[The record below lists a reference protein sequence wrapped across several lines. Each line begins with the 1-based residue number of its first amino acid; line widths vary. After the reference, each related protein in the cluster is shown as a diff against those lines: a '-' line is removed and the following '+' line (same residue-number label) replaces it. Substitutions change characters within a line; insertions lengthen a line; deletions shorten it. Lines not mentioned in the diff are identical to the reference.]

1 MQQLI
6 RASRAL
12 VSTWRG
18 RFIVAFLAAQ
28 LLIPLHYY
36 LLRRDPHDERYA
48 WRMFSP
54 TRMVRCRAT
63 FEIDNQPVNLG
74 AEFHEAWLTMVE
86 RGRVV
91 VIEQMARR
99 LCEEHPGKA
108 VDVTLQCKYLD
119 KPPATYGGFD
129 LCTRPLL

>member
-6 RASRAL
+6 RAFRAL

-18 RFIVAFLAAQ
+18 RFIAAFLAAQ

-54 TRMVRCRAT
+54 TRMARCRSSFT
-63 FEIDNQPVNLG
+63 IDNERVNLG

-99 LCEEHPGKA
+99 LCEKNPGKA
-108 VDVTLQCKYLD
+108 VEVTLQCNYLD